1 MPQFLHLQMQSN
13 MGLLPATGPGLCGAV
28 ARWAGRRSCGAV
40 ARWAGRRSQGGD
52 VQIRVDGF
60 RAHKTG
66 TPAGF

>member
-13 MGLLPATGPGLCGAV
+13 MGLLPATGPG
-28 ARWAGRRSCGAV
+28 SCGAV
-40 ARWAGRRSQGGD
+40 ARWAGHRSQGGD
-52 VQIRVDGF
+52 VQIRVDRF